1 MMRNKSYAGLD
12 YFRII
17 AALLIIAIHTSPL
30 LSYSKMADF
39 VLTSIIARIAVPF
52 FFMLSGFFLISTY
65 NYNCNKLKSFL
76 KNVLFIS
83 LPILNTLDTHEYLL
97 SSLFLCNINFSNLFY
112 RHICNV

>member
-1 MMRNKSYAGLD
+1 MIRNKSYAGLD

-76 KNVLFIS
+76 KNVL
-83 LPILNTLDTHEYLL
+83 LPEDTKY
-97 SSLFLCNINFSNLFY
+97 SSLYSLKYLHWIFF
-112 RHICNV
+112 HE

>member
-52 FFMLSGFFLISTY
+52 
-65 NYNCNKLKSFL
+65 
-76 KNVLFIS
+76 
-83 LPILNTLDTHEYLL
+83 
-97 SSLFLCNINFSNLFY
+97 
-112 RHICNV
+112 

>member
-1 MMRNKSYAGLD
+1 MIRNKSYAGLD

-52 FFMLSGFFLISTY
+52 FFML
-65 NYNCNKLKSFL
+65 
-76 KNVLFIS
+76 
-83 LPILNTLDTHEYLL
+83 
-97 SSLFLCNINFSNLFY
+97 
-112 RHICNV
+112 

>member
-1 MMRNKSYAGLD
+1 MIRNKSYAGLD

-65 NYNCNKLKSFL
+65 NYNCNKLNCNLYSL
-76 KNVLFIS
+76 KYLHWIFF
-83 LPILNTLDTHEYLL
+83 HE
-97 SSLFLCNINFSNLFY
+97 
-112 RHICNV
+112 